1 LNLLW
6 LPEHTGGAQRAD
18 ASEVTAIGATF
29 WAAAHSMSDMSIH
42 PAVPSLHMDS
52 VHPCPVPAADPVR
65 SRGGAKAAPPPGKI
79 CAFRCTYRTS
89 LSEYDHGGLYL
100 AAYEGDIHVFLDE
113 DNEQLAGHAR
123 LFVLNADAA
132 ERDGESLFNL
142 LDQRRETAAFI
153 PLLGDGDG
161 ELSPTV
167 CDILGEPSTASCNM
181 LLLERLDILPAF
193 RGQDLGLKY
202 VSAAITR
209 FGLGCRLVA
218 ACVPPGVL
226 PARERAARTRLAKYC
241 TRAGFV
247 PVRRSGLMILDMET
261 PRAGLRSRAPPGDNP
276 Q

>member
-1 LNLLW
+1 
-6 LPEHTGGAQRAD
+6 
-18 ASEVTAIGATF
+18 
-29 WAAAHSMSDMSIH
+29 MSDISIH

-65 SRGGAKAAPPPGKI
+65 SRGGPKAARPPGKI
-79 CAFRCTYRTS
+79 CAFRCAYRTS

-113 DNEQLAGHAR
+113 DNEQLAGHVR

-142 LDQRRETAAFI
+142 MDQRRETASFI

-161 ELSPTV
+161 ELSPV
-167 CDILGEPSTASCNM
+167 VRDILGEPVTASCNM
-181 LLLERLDILPAF
+181 LLLERLEILPPF
-193 RGQDLGLKY
+193 RGQELGLKY
-202 VSAAITR
+202 VAAAITR

-226 PARERAARTRLAKYC
+226 PARGRAARTRLAQCYM
-241 TRAGFV
+241 RAGFV
-247 PVRRSGLMILDMET
+247 PVKRSGLMILDLERPCAM
-261 PRAGLRSRAPPGDNP
+261 R
-276 Q
+276 